1 MGLRKELLPALDPK
15 TANEECK
22 VTSRNAHC
30 FAAGDFRYKLNR
42 NCYEFRLICIIFLQ
56 VQRAARISINSYNV
70 VEGAQ
75 QDSQRLVYCQSA
87 LG

>member
-30 FAAGDFRYKLNR
+30 FAAGDFRYQNNKEL
-42 NCYEFRLICIIFLQ
+42 L
-56 VQRAARISINSYNV
+56 RISTDLYHISA
-70 VEGAQ
+70 GATSSP
-75 QDSQRLVYCQSA
+75 D
-87 LG
+87 